1 MILSLYGSE
10 LYYIIQGIITEN
22 SSETRNKEL
31 IDSVNHQKQINEKII
46 MKQEYEKS
54 ISIRLDKNMAQMI
67 DELQQMLPLNVS
79 SIMRLA
85 LVTFHKEQQNGDD
98 E

>member
-1 MILSLYGSE
+1 
-10 LYYIIQGIITEN
+10 
-22 SSETRNKEL
+22 
-31 IDSVNHQKQINEKII
+31 

-54 ISIRLDKNMAQMI
+54 ISIRLDKDMVRMI

-85 LVTFHKEQQNGDD
+85 LVTFYKEQQNGDD

>member
-1 MILSLYGSE
+1 M
-10 LYYIIQGIITEN
+10 IITEN

-54 ISIRLDKNMAQMI
+54 ICIRLDKDMVQMI

-85 LVTFHKEQQNGDD
+85 LVTFYKEQQNGDD